1 MGRAPRPA
9 YLDRR
14 KDNGTT
20 MYRLQ
25 VFMPGDDAPIE
36 TTSLP
41 RGGDVLQRVSLL
53 LRQFSGC
60 DRIEVFAGSLRLFNV
75 EGGGAETRGTID
87 ACPGTA
93 RYH

>member
-1 MGRAPRPA
+1 MI
-9 YLDRR
+9 
-14 KDNGTT
+14 

-36 TTSLP
+36 TATLP
-41 RGGDVLQRVSLL
+41 RGGEVLEMVSLL
-53 LRQFSGC
+53 LRRFSGC

-75 EGGGAETRGTID
+75 EGGGAEARETI
-87 ACPGTA
+87 APYPGAT